1 MAETNIA
8 KTTTSNMTNNVPDYE
23 VPYGMIDRAGG
34 QKEREWIDSNFL
46 KWLGYYKKIPEL
58 KAAINAIAKWAVG
71 KGFTANDETTIELEH
86 ISGFGQDTFNT
97 IIKSMIITKQ
107 IGGDAYAEI
116 IRSKEDGS
124 LLNLKRINTASIKIV
139 TNLQGKII
147 RYEQIDLADDD
158 KKKVL
163 GKYDP
168 NQILHLV
175 KNRIDDEI
183 HGTGIIEAVEEIIL
197 MRNEALTDYR
207 KVLHRNVYPL
217 KIWHLD
223 SDEPSKIKEFVTKIE
238 TTVKDKENLFLP
250 KGVAEVEVSS
260 IAPNATLNPLPAIEY
275 LSGFFFQAVNMP
287 QIILGGSQE
296 FTEATAKIAYLA
308 FQQSVQDEQREVEA
322 QVYAQL
328 GLKINLTF
336 PASLENELL
345 SDTAKDKTKGATQS
359 NDMIA
364 GRGK

>member
-1 MAETNIA
+1 MAETNIGQA
-8 KTTTSNMTNNVPDYE
+8 TISNMENTVTEFE
-23 VPYGMIDRAGG
+23 VPSAYIDSAGG
-34 QKEREWIDSNFL
+34 QIEREWVDSNFL

-86 ISGFGQDTFNT
+86 IDGYGEDTFNT
-97 IIKSMIITKQ
+97 ILKSMIITKQ

-116 IRSKEDGS
+116 IRAEDGS
-124 LLNLKRINTASIKIV
+124 LLNLKRINTASM
-139 TNLQGKII
+139 KII
-147 RYEQIDLADDD
+147 TNNKGRITKYKQISLSGDN
-158 KKKVL
+158 KGKVITEL
-163 GKYDP
+163 KP
-168 NQILHLV
+168 NEVLHFV
-175 KNRIDDEI
+175 KDRIDDEI
-183 HGTGIIEAVEEIIL
+183 HGTGIIEAVEDIIL

-217 KIWHLD
+217 KIWKLD
-223 SDEPSKIKEFVTKIE
+223 TDEKTKIDEFITKIE
-238 TTVKDKENLFLP
+238 TTVKDKENIFLP
-250 KGVAEVEVSS
+250 KGTVEVEISS
-260 IAPNATLNPLPAIEY
+260 VAPNATLNPLPAIEY
-275 LSGFFFQAVNMP
+275 LSGFFFQAVGMP

-322 QVYAQL
+322 QIYAQL
-328 GLKINLTF
+328 GKKINLTF

-345 SDTAKDKTKGATQS
+345 SDTAKDKTKGATQA
-359 NDMIA
+359 NDTIA